1 MNHNQKIN
9 YMRIAAGLAGFHI
22 NNKELDLLI
31 SLYELTLEKGGE
43 ATIDDAVRIK
53 CEVEDRNLPTPL
65 YSSIEEFRKDKEEF
79 EEKDE
84 PEDNALNE
92 LELKS
97 ETLC

>member
-1 MNHNQKIN
+1 MTHNQKIN

-22 NNKELDLLI
+22 ANKDLDLLV

-65 YSSIEEFRKDKEEF
+65 YSSLEEFKKDKEEF
-79 EEKDE
+79 EEKE
-84 PEDNALNE
+84 EETNE
-92 LELKS
+92 LES
-97 ETLC
+97 ESEELC